1 MVARAPSQEAQ
12 RPVPA
17 EGTAPT
23 LSGSDGH
30 SPQCW
35 APARAAFLCGDTAH
49 RQAHFGQAA
58 RLLAADNVGREVGLG
73 CQGLSDR

>member
-1 MVARAPSQEAQ
+1 MVARVPSQEAQ

-35 APARAAFLCGDTAH
+35 GPAGAAFLCGDAAH
-49 RQAHFGQAA
+49 RQAAT
-58 RLLAADNVGREVGLG
+58 LLAADNVGREVWLG